1 MNHKIYVEEF
11 SELELVLFPAITI
24 LLADGNVSST
34 EFDYLINEKVFE
46 LVGEQG
52 IFPDMSEEAITSEFK
67 KTVARHNN
75 EIKDLKEKCF
85 VSNECCKRLWDRT
98 FFESV
103 NKNEQSRIL
112 KLWNDLANADEI
124 ITLEEGQVLE
134 QFTHI
139 ILFGNLLPEEKRA
152 AYNKANPNSPWL
164 KK

>member
-1 MNHKIYVEEF
+1 MDYKTYTDEF
-11 SELELVLFPAITI
+11 SEISSVLFPAITL

-34 EFDYLINEKVFE
+34 EFDYLINEKLYG

-52 IFPDMSEEAITSEFK
+52 IFPDVSEEELISEFK

-75 EIKDLKEKCF
+75 EIKALNEKCF
-85 VSNECCKRLWDRT
+85 VSNACCARLWQRS
-98 FFESV
+98 FFPGA

-112 KLWNDLANADEI
+112 EFWYDLAKADKT
-124 ITLEEGQVLE
+124 ITAEEGQVLE

-139 ILFGNLLPEEKRA
+139 ILFGNLLPEDKRA

-164 KK
+164 R